1 MIYFDKHKVKSK
13 TVYKIT
19 HVNGDDIL
27 ITRYFELHKDAE
39 QFADMYA
46 KKRGCEIYKSFKVK
60 KKK

>member
-27 ITRYFELHKDAE
+27 ITR
-39 QFADMYA
+39 
-46 KKRGCEIYKSFKVK
+46 SFKVK

>member
-27 ITRYFELHKDAE
+27 ITNFCDGQKVAGQLAKI
-39 QFADMYA
+39 YA
-46 KKRGCEIYKSFKVK
+46 NKRGWEMHKSFKI
-60 KKK
+60 